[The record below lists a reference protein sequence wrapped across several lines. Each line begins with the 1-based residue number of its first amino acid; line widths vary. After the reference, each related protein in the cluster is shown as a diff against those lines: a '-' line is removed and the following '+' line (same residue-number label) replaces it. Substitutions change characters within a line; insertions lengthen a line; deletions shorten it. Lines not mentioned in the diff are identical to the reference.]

1 MNTKL
6 RTEAKY
12 DFFKL
17 MNNVCFGR
25 IMENIRKNRDIKLV
39 ATNRRRNYLV
49 LEPNY
54 HATKF
59 IRSRNEKKKKTRVK
73 MNKPVDIDL
82 SILEISKTLTYEF
95 WYDSIKLHCQKRQ
108 K

>member
-1 MNTKL
+1 MQQNLLGVEMK
-6 RTEAKY
+6 
-12 DFFKL
+12 
-17 MNNVCFGR
+17 
-25 IMENIRKNRDIKLV
+25 
-39 ATNRRRNYLV
+39 
-49 LEPNY
+49 
-54 HATKF
+54 
-59 IRSRNEKKKKTRVK
+59 KKKKTRVK

>member
-1 MNTKL
+1 MNTRL

-12 DFFKL
+12 EFFKL

-59 IRSRNEKKKKTRVK
+59 IRSRNEKTKQKK
-73 MNKPVDIDL
+73 N
-82 SILEISKTLTYEF
+82 
-95 WYDSIKLHCQKRQ
+95 
-108 K
+108 